1 MEKNRMTQH
10 REQTQA
16 AKSPNG
22 FTLVEILI
30 TMLISSFILAAAFTI
45 FANYTRTNTI
55 QTVTTDIQQDIR
67 AGISFMEQDIR
78 NAGLNPRELTT
89 GIGFTAASRTTFT
102 FTSDNDFNGLV
113 AVDDLSTAG
122 VDETQVS
129 PGWDEQITY
138 TYNAVSRTITR
149 TNLILGAAGTQTLL
163 NNVISIAPNL
173 TRFQY
178 YDSTNNLIGGD
189 PIPAASLENIR
200 SVNIQISLSE
210 PAGQYGTISRTIQ
223 TRVYCRNLN
232 L

>member
-1 MEKNRMTQH
+1 MKKHHMTQY
-10 REQTQA
+10 RKQAEA
-16 AKSPNG
+16 AKSQNG

-67 AGISFMEQDIR
+67 AGISFMEQEVR

-89 GIGFTAASRTTFT
+89 GVGFTAASSTSFT

-113 AVDDLSTAG
+113 AVDDLSTPG

-129 PGWDEQITY
+129 PGRDEQITY
-138 TYNAVSRTITR
+138 TINIANGTLTR
-149 TNLILGAAGTQTLL
+149 QNLTAGAAGTQTIL
-163 NNVISIAPNL
+163 NNVDNPSSFTYRGINDANIA
-173 TRFQY
+173 
-178 YDSTNNLIGGD
+178 GD
-189 PIPAASLENIR
+189 PIPAASLVDIR
-200 SVNIQISLSE
+200 SVIINITLSE
-210 PAGQYGTISRTIQ
+210 RAGKYGTLRRTNQ

>member
-1 MEKNRMTQH
+1 MKKHHMTQY
-10 REQTQA
+10 RKQAEA
-16 AKSPNG
+16 AKSQNG

-30 TMLISSFILAAAFTI
+30 TMVISSFILAAAFTI

-55 QTVTTDIQQDIR
+55 QTVSTDIQQDIR

-78 NAGLNPRELTT
+78 NAGLNPRELTS
-89 GIGFTAASRTTFT
+89 GVGFTAASSTAFT

-122 VDETQVS
+122 VDETVTS
-129 PGWDEQITY
+129 PDEQITY
-138 TYNAVSRTITR
+138 TYNAVSRTLTR
-149 TNLILGAAGTQTLL
+149 TNLAGNQNILGNISALVFTYFDNNNGQIAG
-163 NNVISIAPNL
+163 N
-173 TRFQY
+173 
-178 YDSTNNLIGGD
+178 

-200 SVNIQISLSE
+200 SVNISITLSE
-210 PAGQYGTISRTIQ
+210 AAGKYGTISRTIQ

>member
-1 MEKNRMTQH
+1 MKKHRMTQH
-10 REQTQA
+10 RKQTKA
-16 AKSPNG
+16 AKGPDG

-45 FANYTRTNTI
+45 FANYSRTNTI

-89 GIGFTAASRTTFT
+89 GIGFTAASSTTFT

-113 AVDDLSTAG
+113 AVDDLTTAG
-122 VDETQVS
+122 VDETQTS
-129 PGWDEQITY
+129 PDEQITY
-138 TYNAVSRTITR
+138 TINIAAGTLTR
-149 TNLILGAAGTQTLL
+149 QNLLAGAAGTQTIL
-163 NNVISIAPNL
+163 NNVINIAPNL
-173 TRFQY
+173 TRFLY
-178 YDSTNNLIGGD
+178 FDTLNNPIAGD

-210 PAGQYGTISRTIQ
+210 PAGQYGMLSRTIQ

>member
-1 MEKNRMTQH
+1 MKKNRMAQQ
-10 REQTQA
+10 RKQTEP
-16 AKSPNG
+16 AKSPDG

-45 FANYTRTNTI
+45 FANYSRTNTI

-89 GIGFTAASRTTFT
+89 GVGFTAASSTTFT
-102 FTSDNDFNGLV
+102 FNSDNDFNGLV

-122 VDETQVS
+122 VDETVTS
-129 PGWDEQITY
+129 PDEQITY
-138 TYNAVSRTITR
+138 TFNAVAGTLTR
-149 TNLILGAAGTQTLL
+149 TNLAGTQTLL
-163 NNVISIAPNL
+163 NNVINIAPNL

-178 YDSTNNLIGGD
+178 FDTRNNLIAGD

-210 PAGQYGTISRTIQ
+210 PAGQYGMLSRTIQ

>member
-1 MEKNRMTQH
+1 MKKHRMTQH
-10 REQTQA
+10 CKQTKP

-22 FTLVEILI
+22 FTLIEILI
-30 TMLISSFILAAAFTI
+30 TMAISSFILAAAFTI

-55 QTVTTDIQQDIR
+55 QTVKADIQQDIR

-89 GIGFTAASRTTFT
+89 GVGFTAASSTAFT

-113 AVDDLSTAG
+113 AVDDPGT
-122 VDETQVS
+122 VINETVTS
-129 PGWDEQITY
+129 PDEQITY
-138 TYNAVSRTITR
+138 TFNAITGTITR
-149 TNLILGAAGTQTLL
+149 TNLTGIPQALL
-163 NNVISIAPNL
+163 NNVINIAPNL

-178 YDSTNNLIGGD
+178 RDTTNTIIAGD
-189 PIPAASLENIR
+189 PIPSASLENIR
-200 SVNIQISLSE
+200 SINIQISLSE
-210 PAGQYGTISRTIQ
+210 PAGKYGTISRMIQ